1 MHLNVGIGILN
12 WWPLIHSWAGQIRNQ
27 KKEYTDMNASLS
39 IAKLENVV
47 TERW

>member
-1 MHLNVGIGILN
+1 MTTYPFI
-12 WWPLIHSWAGQIRNQ
+12 SWTDQKP

-47 TERW
+47 TER